1 MPGEI
6 SAEAQVYIAGLRAQ
20 VCRAMGWDDAEM
32 TRRVALIRE
41 IFDFD
46 HDEDAVTL
54 LWSLAGL
61 KMTEGG

>member
-1 MPGEI
+1 MLGEI
-6 SAEAQVYIAGLRAQ
+6 SAEAQVHITGLRAQ